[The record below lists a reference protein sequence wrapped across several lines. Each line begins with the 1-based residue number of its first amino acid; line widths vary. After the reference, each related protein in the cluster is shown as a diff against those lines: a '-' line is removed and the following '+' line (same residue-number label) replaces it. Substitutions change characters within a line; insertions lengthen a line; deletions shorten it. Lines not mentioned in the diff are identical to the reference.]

1 MSIGG
6 TPSGTDFP
14 DSVKRKA
21 RELAFFKCCYCHDR
35 QGHEVHHLTPKEE
48 SGQGTLDNAILLC
61 VQCHSDY
68 GHRADKRQ
76 QLRQARD
83 HWYEIAAKRYG
94 SPALEQIALLE
105 DLATKN
111 DIAALRVQM
120 TGMFDTLMDRWQRG
134 STGTEEVL
142 SVGSSMV
149 NSLTGSPAAGALAF
163 SGHAPTVRNV
173 AHCRRCGSEERA
185 NAAFCSMCAHA
196 LRGE

>member
-1 MSIGG
+1 MSIQRTEPPG
-6 TPSGTDFP
+6 SDFP
-14 DSVKRKA
+14 ESVKRKA

-35 QGHEVHHLTPKEE
+35 QGHEVHHVVPKEE
-48 SGQGTLDNAILLC
+48 GGQGMLDNAILLC

-68 GHRADKRQ
+68 GHRPDKRQ

-111 DIAALRVQM
+111 DITALRQQM
-120 TGMFDTLMDRWQRG
+120 TGMFDTLMNRWQRG
-134 STGTEEVL
+134 STSTEEVL

-149 NSLTGSPAAGALAF
+149 NSLVVTQPDSDHL
-163 SGHAPTVRNV
+163 SGLSSIFGE
-173 AHCRRCGSEERA
+173 RRCAQCGTKASTI
-185 NAAFCSMCAHA
+185 AAFCWRCGQP
-196 LRGE
+196 LG